1 MPSRTQAAVMAVALV
16 MSGVVVSSVSA
27 SANETTDSPD
37 TVTDLPMGTVSDV
50 LVDDERRQ
58 VFVSLTGPDSVAV
71 VDFEGTARQTI
82 TLDGTPTAMVLA
94 PDGGSVY
101 VAELGA
107 SELTVIDAQ
116 TLALS
121 TVALPAGQCARSIAS
136 TGGRIWYGFE
146 DCATHTGGGLGTVDP
161 GTGET
166 ADTGVDVSQAD
177 VHALPDRPDRLFV
190 TERAATAAAFHVFDV
205 SSGAPVVVSSVDHV
219 GCVDA
224 ALVNGGDQVVGACKN
239 NFESFK
245 TADLSR
251 TRTWSAAYPGVPTA
265 VAVDSG
271 GQVLA
276 TAETGEF
283 PVITVRRIAD
293 GAPQPSIRQYRVV
306 SNWGWKLH
314 PRSLEFAAN
323 GWLIAAYSFSYND
336 LVVAPQLR
344 ILREPTRIQTSISTG
359 APYAVDYRQAVR
371 LTGALSRGPGVETT
385 VSITRSYRWANPVE
399 LGSVPV
405 AANGSFTFTDTP
417 GAPGPYT
424 YVARWAG
431 DAEHL
436 PAQGGSTV
444 RVNPLPFDFNGD
456 GFAETVIAAPGE
468 DIGSDKDTGTVHI
481 LPGTATGVTG
491 TASIAI
497 NQDST
502 GVPGS
507 GETGDGFGKA
517 IASGD
522 FDGNGYADLAV
533 AAPGEDLGSVR
544 DAGQVIVF
552 FGRPDG
558 NLQQYPTALNLDA
571 PGTGDA
577 FGAALAVGDF
587 DADGYD
593 DLVVGAPGK
602 GAGQVFLFKEPL
614 DRTNIRVIKQAS
626 GSAPGKA
633 ETGDRFGEA
642 LAAGDVNGDGSDD
655 LVIGAPGDKE
665 DIGRATGVVTVMYG
679 SGGSGPGSGFRL
691 SKATSGVPGTP
702 GTYDTGKGDDPD
714 RFGAQVVLSDVNGDG
729 KADLAVTAPGAP
741 VTGTDGKRK
750 ADAGT
755 LTVLYADGTK
765 IGTAGAVQITQATSG
780 VPGNPGADD
789 HFGKTLAAGD
799 TNGDRIAELAVYSPA
814 DALVNV
820 IPGSGS
826 GVATAQTK
834 VWTQDTEGV
843 PGGTETGDDWG
854 ATLRFLDITG
864 TGYYA
869 LVVGAPGENSAQG
882 AATVIYST
890 STGPTATGAD
900 YLSQDTPGLAGT
912 AENGDRFGGP

>member
-1 MPSRTQAAVMAVALV
+1 MPSRLHAALIAVALA
-16 MSGVVVSSVSA
+16 MSGVVVSSASA
-27 SANETTDSPD
+27 SAEETPNPPD
-37 TVTDLPMGTVSDV
+37 TVTDLPLGTVSDV
-50 LVDDERRQ
+50 LVDDERGQ
-58 VFVSLTGPDSVAV
+58 VFVSLTAPDSVAV
-71 VDFEGTARQTI
+71 VDFDGTARQMI
-82 TLDGTPTAMVLA
+82 ALDGTPTAMVLG
-94 PDGGSVY
+94 PDGGSVH

-107 SELTVIDAQ
+107 SELTVIDAR
-116 TLALS
+116 TFALS
-121 TVALPAGQCARSIAS
+121 TIALPSGQCARSLAS

-161 GTGET
+161 ATGQA
-166 ADTGVDVSQAD
+166 ADTGVDAPRAD

-190 TERAATAAAFHVFDV
+190 TERVETAGAFHVFDV
-205 SSGAPVVVSSVDHV
+205 SSGAPVEVGSADHA

-224 ALVNGGDQVVGACKN
+224 ALLNGGDHVVGACGSGYE
-239 NFESFK
+239 FFK

-251 TRTWSAAYPGVPTA
+251 TRVLGVAEGKPSA
-265 VAVDSG
+265 VAVDTDG
-271 GQVLA
+271 RLMA
-276 TAETGEF
+276 TAETGVF

-293 GAPQPSIRQYRVV
+293 GAPQQEIRRYRAVTT
-306 SNWGWKLH
+306 WGWKLH

-323 GWLIAAYSFSYND
+323 GWLIAAYSFSYGD
-336 LVVAPQLR
+336 RVVAPQLR
-344 ILREPTRIQTSISTG
+344 ILREPTRIQTSISMG

-417 GAPGPYT
+417 GASGPYSYT
-424 YVARWAG
+424 ATWAG
-431 DAEHL
+431 DAGHL

-456 GFAETVIAAPGE
+456 GFAETVVAAPGE

-481 LPGTATGVTG
+481 LPGTASGAAG

-507 GETGDGFGKA
+507 GETGDGFGKTT
-517 IASGD
+517 ASGD
-522 FDGNGYADLAV
+522 FNGDGHADLAV
-533 AAPGEDLGSVR
+533 AAPGEDLGSAR

-558 NLQQYPTALNLDA
+558 SLQQYPTALNLIA
-571 PGTGDA
+571 PGAGDS
-577 FGAALAVGDF
+577 FGAALTVGDF
-587 DADGYD
+587 DADGFD

-602 GAGQVFLFKEPL
+602 GAGQAFLYNGPL
-614 DRTNIRVIKQAS
+614 ERTSVRVIKQGDRS
-626 GSAPGKA
+626 VPGKA

-642 LAAGDVNGDGSDD
+642 LAAGDINADGNDD

-665 DIGRATGVVTVMYG
+665 DTGRATGVVTLMYG
-679 SGGSGPGSGFRL
+679 SSGSGPGGGSRL
-691 SKATSGVPGTP
+691 SKATPGVPGTA
-702 GTYDTGKGDDPD
+702 GGYDSAKGDDPD
-714 RFGAQVVLSDVNGDG
+714 RFGAQVALSDLNGDG
-729 KADLAVTAPGAP
+729 KADLAVTAPGAA

-755 LTVLYADGTK
+755 LNVLYSDGKK
-765 IGTAGAVQITQATSG
+765 IGPAGAVQITQATSG
-780 VPGNPGADD
+780 VPGNTGADD
-789 HFGKTLAAGD
+789 KFGKTLASAD
-799 TNGDRIAELAVYSPA
+799 VNGDRIADLAVYSPA
-814 DALVNV
+814 DTLVTV
-820 IPGSGS
+820 FPGSGS
-826 GVATAQTK
+826 GVVPAQAK
-834 VWTQDTEGV
+834 VWTQDTAGI
-843 PGGTETGDDWG
+843 PGSTETGDDWG

-864 TGYYA
+864 TGYHA
-869 LVVGAPGENSAQG
+869 LVVGAPGENGAQG

-890 STGPTATGAD
+890 STGLAASGSD
-900 YLSQDTPGLAGT
+900 YLSQDTPGIAGT
-912 AENGDRFGGP
+912 AENGDRFGGS